1 MEQGGSACVISRSPP
16 SFSINSCRLP
26 EAKPRGGRLGLRSP
40 ELARTAR
47 FQKRSRPVRP
57 GMSRGTHPDIRILTT
72 RQRTHDDAWHISST
86 VLIARDLL
94 SLTHSSLSPPSL
106 HHTLLVC
113 SSSKAWSSA
122 LTHASILGRPRHHPS
137 PCSPP
142 MLQSVCSDAI
152 QEHFIHTAFHRH
164 SSTGEPHGRPHAIQ
178 SPHGRQASRRATHN
192 SHTTSR
198 QASRHATRSHQEPHD
213 NVAQ

>member
-1 MEQGGSACVISRSPP
+1 MISRSPP

-94 SLTHSSLSPPSL
+94 SLTHSDSLIHLSLRHHSTTPCLCAHPAKRGHQHSRTPPSSADL
-106 HHTLLVC
+106 VIIHPRARRPCYSLYALMPSKSTSFTRHSIVTHRPASLTAGLTPFSHHT
-113 SSSKAWSSA
+113 A
-122 LTHASILGRPRHHPS
+122 
-137 PCSPP
+137 
-142 MLQSVCSDAI
+142 
-152 QEHFIHTAFHRH
+152 
-164 SSTGEPHGRPHAIQ
+164 GRPHGVPHTRVTAGLTTGLTAHASQ
-178 SPHGRQASRRATHN
+178 SHQAS
-192 SHTTSR
+192 
-198 QASRHATRSHQEPHD
+198 
-213 NVAQ
+213 